1 MVTFWLLDS
10 KVWGVIVVNKRLC
23 ILTQQAM
30 KTHDM
35 IIDIH
40 ARIMDIHNINN
51 WLMDS
56 LDRRMDID

>member
-1 MVTFWLLDS
+1 MQNWVSITISASLEIRNWIMDIGL
-10 KVWGVIVVNKRLC
+10 
-23 ILTQQAM
+23 
-30 KTHDM
+30 HDW

-40 ARIMDIHNINN
+40 VRIMDIHNINN